1 MLEII
6 LAYRAGFDKIFQAL
20 GVCSSQAGGFFGV
33 LGGVC
38 VRGRHKGQMGS
49 SMVSFKVTRKMKKKA
64 PPDSYELTE
73 EEREAIIARNLSNP
87 KISEETK
94 RKYQNKKIW

>member
-1 MLEII
+1 M
-6 LAYRAGFDKIFQAL
+6 
-20 GVCSSQAGGFFGV
+20 
-33 LGGVC
+33 
-38 VRGRHKGQMGS
+38 RGRHKGQMGS
-49 SMVSFKVTRKMKKKA
+49 SMVSFKVTRKMRKKA

-94 RKYQNKKIW
+94 KKYQNKKIW